1 MTNFTSRRSFL
12 KSVGVGAAAV
22 GTTASATAQQK
33 KPIQGFEETLTEE
46 LVKDDRVEAVRT
58 RMSSSSL
65 ARTRSP
71 TCQLDSCRSTS
82 RHVGSSWCCPHQP
95 RSNSFP
101 P

>member
-1 MTNFTSRRSFL
+1 MTNFTSRRS

-46 LVKDDRVEAVRT
+46 LVKDIASVVRT

-71 TCQLDSCRSTS
+71 TCQLDSCRST
-82 RHVGSSWCCPHQP
+82 
-95 RSNSFP
+95 
-101 P
+101 